1 MLSTWV
7 ASLSAYA
14 KESLECS
21 SGLDSEELLPFALV
35 YHISQGEEVNPE
47 RHRPLASL

>member
-21 SGLDSEELLPFALV
+21 SGLDFEELTPSVLV
-35 YHISQGEEVNPE
+35 SHISQVEEVNPE